1 MLPLI
6 GLIPLL
12 PLAGFL
18 VCGLL
23 ERRLP
28 KPAVTIVACGSVL
41 LAFLVSA
48 GAVLEL
54 RTLPAPGAEPGLG
67 GPVYQKT
74 YWTWLPPMPLERDI
88 WTETAPVARGGSR
101 IIPVA
106 RELTPGSGNA
116 RAGNARAVSAAV
128 ASAGRPYPPNR
139 HVDPT
144 RRE

>member
-23 ERRLP
+23 GRRLP
-28 KPAVTIVACGSVL
+28 RPVVTTVACGSVL
-41 LAFLVSA
+41 LAFIVSA

-67 GPVYQKT
+67 GPIYQKT
-74 YWTWLPPMPLERDI
+74 YGTWLPPMPLERDI
-88 WTETAPVARGGSR
+88 RMESAPVASGGSR
-101 IIPVA
+101 SSPVA
-106 RELTPGSGNA
+106 R
-116 RAGNARAVSAAV
+116 
-128 ASAGRPYPPNR
+128 
-139 HVDPT
+139 
-144 RRE
+144 